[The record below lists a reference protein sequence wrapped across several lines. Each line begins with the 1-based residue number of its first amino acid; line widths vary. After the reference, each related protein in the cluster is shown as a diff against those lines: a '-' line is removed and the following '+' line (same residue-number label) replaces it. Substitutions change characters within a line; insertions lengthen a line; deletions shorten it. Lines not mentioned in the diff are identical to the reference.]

1 MKSFINQEHH
11 FSREIKSISNAHR
24 MSWLQHPILLDRD
37 RTYSDNHLIGNG
49 LALKEFE
56 RLRTTRV

>member
-24 MSWLQHPILLDRD
+24 MSWLQHPILLDSD
-37 RTYSDNHLIGNG
+37 RTY
-49 LALKEFE
+49 
-56 RLRTTRV
+56 